1 MAHVSF
7 ALKIGMV
14 CHLNEHQLYGHMVII
29 RCKMSRGKIDI
40 SLREMS
46 RGKIDISLRDATLS

>member
-1 MAHVSF
+1 MAHVPF

>member
-7 ALKIGMV
+7 ALNIGMV

-29 RCKMSRGKIDI
+29 RCKMSRDKIDI